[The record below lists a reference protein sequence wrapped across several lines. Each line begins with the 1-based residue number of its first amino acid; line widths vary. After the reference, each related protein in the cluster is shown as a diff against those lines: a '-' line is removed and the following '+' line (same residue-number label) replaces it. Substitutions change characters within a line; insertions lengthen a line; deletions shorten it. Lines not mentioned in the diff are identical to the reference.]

1 MLKKL
6 LFSTTYILLLTTC
19 TLQAQDWQWI
29 QRGGGYTTMSNGY
42 TREGIVD
49 IVVDSDNNSYTM
61 SPIGG
66 LQPDVAGN
74 PLTFY
79 GYSNNIPDYVLT
91 SFSFDGT
98 YRWSKVFGGG
108 GNETIE
114 GVEIDAND
122 NVYVAG
128 HFKTCVVNNYYAP
141 HIDEDYIIDQ
151 TVTPIDCRNTFIT
164 KFDKDGNFQWV
175 QRPLSSS
182 ANSNDMRSM
191 DLKTTADGTS
201 YWLVTIDA
209 PGTYADS
216 FTYTGTDREVFIL
229 KYDTNGNF
237 IEAIPLN
244 IDVSDGGLQAN
255 MQLYINPNNNYIYL
269 TAHKSSSTSET
280 FSIQGQTLTGS
291 SYIACLDATG
301 TLQWML
307 QDAQPDLF
315 YLAIKKLAFDSQNDM
330 YIACSLAGFGLNT
343 FLGLTINEN
352 QVPHVI
358 FKVDATTATTVHWYT
373 YPDTFSTNNLYD
385 LVYDDVNN
393 KVVFTGRVQGD
404 SNYTWG
410 NQTIYPSTNNGSRP
424 MMATFDPAN
433 GDCTGLYFINGGP
446 GALGNGR
453 ALAVD
458 HSGDYLVGGDFNSYL
473 NDANGNAIT
482 SIGGDTDFFLT
493 KFSTQ
498 ACTPLST
505 QNNQAINL
513 QPYPNPTYN
522 NINVP
527 VTQQTSYT
535 LYNIQGALLQQGTL
549 NTNNQSVPLNN
560 YPTGM
565 YLLTLTTNGQS
576 QTHKIIKQ

>member
-1 MLKKL
+1 MNKKL
-6 LFSTTYILLLTTC
+6 LITILLLVISLPLT
-19 TLQAQDWQWI
+19 AQDWQWI
-29 QRGGGYTTMSNGY
+29 QRGGGYTSLGAADD
-42 TREGIVD
+42 REGIVD
-49 IVVDSDNNSYTM
+49 IVVDSDNNSYTI

-91 SFSFDGT
+91 SFSCDGT
-98 YRWSKVFGGG
+98 YRWSKVIGGG
-108 GNETIE
+108 GNETID
-114 GVEIDAND
+114 GVEIDTND

-128 HFKTCVVNNYYAP
+128 HFSTCNPTNAYAP
-141 HIDEDYIIDQ
+141 HIDEDFIMDQ
-151 TVTPIDCRNTFIT
+151 SAGCRNTFIV
-164 KFDKDGNFQWV
+164 KYDKDGNFQWIEQPSPIDAAGNAMGSLDFV
-175 QRPLSSS
+175 ISE
-182 ANSNDMRSM
+182 
-191 DLKTTADGTS
+191 DGTI
-201 YWLVTIDA
+201 YWLVGIDNA
-209 PGTYADS
+209 GIYAGNLNYPGGDN
-216 FTYTGTDREVFIL
+216 GIFIF

-244 IDVSDGGLQAN
+244 ITIPNGTLLSN

-269 TAHKSSSTSET
+269 TSYKATNTADSY
-280 FSIQGQTLTGS
+280 SIQGHTLTGS

-358 FKVDATTATTVHWYT
+358 FKVDAATATTVHWYT

-453 ALAVD
+453 ALAID

-473 NDANGNAIT
+473 NDTNGNAIT

-505 QNNQAINL
+505 QNNQATNL

-522 NINVP
+522 NINIP

-549 NTNNQSVPLNN
+549 STNNQSVPLNN

>member
-6 LFSTTYILLLTTC
+6 LFLTTYTLALTTC

-49 IVVDSDNNSYTM
+49 IVVDSDNNSYTI

-91 SFSFDGT
+91 SFSCDGA
-98 YRWSKVFGGG
+98 YRWSKVIGGG
-108 GNETIE
+108 GNETID
-114 GVEIDAND
+114 GVEIDTND

-128 HFKTCVVNNYYAP
+128 KFSTCNPTNVYSP
-141 HIDEDYIIDQ
+141 HIDEDFIMDQ
-151 TVTPIDCRNTFIT
+151 SNDCRNTFIV
-164 KFDKDGNFQWV
+164 KYDKDGNFQWIE
-175 QRPLSSS
+175 QPS
-182 ANSNDMRSM
+182 AVGAGSNDIGSL
-191 DLKTTADGTS
+191 DFVISEDGTI
-201 YWLVTIDA
+201 YWLVVIAT
-209 PGTYADS
+209 PGLYGGS
-216 FTYTGTDREVFIL
+216 FNYTDTDKGFFVF

-244 IDVSDGGLQAN
+244 IDVSQGGLQAN

-269 TAHKSSSTSET
+269 TSYKSSSTSET
-280 FSIQGQTLTGS
+280 FAIQGHTLTGS
-291 SYIACLDATG
+291 AHITCLDTNG
-301 TLQWML
+301 NFQWML
-307 QDAQPDLF
+307 QDAQPDAL
-315 YLAIKKLAFDSQNDM
+315 YLVVKDLAFDSQNDM
-330 YIACSLAGFGLNT
+330 YIGCTLAGFGLDT
-343 FLGLTINEN
+343 FLGLTLPQN
-352 QVPHVI
+352 QVPHII
-358 FKVDATTATTVHWYT
+358 FKVDAATATTVHWYT

-473 NDANGNAIT
+473 NDTNGNAIT

-498 ACTPLST
+498 VCTPLST

-576 QTHKIIKQ
+576 QTHKIVKQ